1 MKQKVFLEK
10 LNVTQLVKK
19 SVPFMEP
26 KCSVPSTEE
35 CTRGPYPVWD
45 EFSSQLHILFVYN
58 PF

>member
-35 CTRGPYPVWD
+35 CTRGPYPV
-45 EFSSQLHILFVYN
+45 
-58 PF
+58 